1 MMMEKLKLAP
11 LHYPGLR
18 HAEFGQLIVRFF
30 EDFGKTTLRADTD
43 PDFKTMFDTLQAQL
57 PTYNSALDQIRA
69 SAESGKIAEADA
81 VRDRDIQAL
90 RDCIK
95 PFRNSSLQA
104 ERDAYT
110 AVKIILNEYRDVED
124 SSFEEETNRIN
135 TLTDTLLSADL
146 SAHLASLGAVKFV
159 NRLADSNSAFNDLFA
174 NRSFHTSQK
183 ITYDVKALRQTLLDD
198 YRQMANYVT
207 TLANVRND
215 AFYRELF
222 AVLNN
227 GRKYFG
233 DVVLARRQGKTPSQ
247 PEETQ

>member
-1 MMMEKLKLAP
+1 MEKLELAP
-11 LHYPGLR
+11 LHYAGLR
-18 HAEFGQLIVRFF
+18 HAEFGQFIVRFF

-43 PDFKTMFDTLQAQL
+43 PDFKTLFDTLQAKL

-69 SAESGKIAEADA
+69 SAESAKIADADEL
-81 VRDRDIQAL
+81 RDRDIQAL

-95 PFRNSSLQA
+95 PFRNADSQA

-110 AVKIILNEYRDVED
+110 AVKIILNEYREVED
-124 SSFEEETNRIN
+124 NSFEEETNRIN
-135 TLTDTLLSADL
+135 TLTNRLLSADL

-159 NRLADSNSAFNDLFA
+159 NRLVDSNTAFNDLFA
-174 NRSFHTSQK
+174 NRSFKTSQK
-183 ITYDVKALRQTLLDD
+183 VTYDVKVLRRSLLHD
-198 YRQMANYVT
+198 YRELANYVT
-207 TLANVRND
+207 TLANVRKD
-215 AFYRELF
+215 AFYRDVF

-233 DVVLARRQGKTPSQ
+233 DVVLARRQGQTPPP